1 MSENEAAYSVYCR
14 CSDDWIMSGG
24 MEPHRM
30 AISGP
35 AIETAIRIAGVKGRR
50 KKQAIFD
57 MVKMAGRAVA
67 KAINDEMAE
76 KAEERKAG

>member
-1 MSENEAAYSVYCR
+1 MPENEETYRVYCR

-35 AIETAIRIAGVKGRR
+35 AIETAIRLGGIRGLR
-50 KKQAIFD
+50 KKQVIFD
-57 MVKMAGRAVA
+57 RVKMAGRAVA
-67 KAINDEMAE
+67 KAINDDMAA
-76 KAEERKAG
+76 KAEERNA